1 MDNTKS
7 GKNAGKARELTPRE
21 ERRVERLIV
30 TTLMLVA
37 ALTAA
42 YYGYALLPQGSPPA
56 LALAIPGL
64 IAGGA
69 VYALYVISSKTL
81 KIMKRRK

>member
-1 MDNTKS
+1 MQDTKS

-21 ERRVERLIV
+21 ERRAEGLIV
-30 TTLMLVA
+30 ATLMLVA
-37 ALTAA
+37 AFTAA

-64 IAGGA
+64 IAAGA
-69 VYALYVISSKTL
+69 VYALYVISSKML
-81 KIMKRRK
+81 KILKRRK